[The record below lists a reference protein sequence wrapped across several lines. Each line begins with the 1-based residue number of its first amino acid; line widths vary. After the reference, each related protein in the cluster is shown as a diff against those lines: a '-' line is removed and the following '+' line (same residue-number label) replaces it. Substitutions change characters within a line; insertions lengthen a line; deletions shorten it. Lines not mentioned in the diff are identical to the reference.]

1 MVHISFRFVLIMLL
15 YWAEATYYKKVH
27 TTLVF
32 VSKDS
37 GLEVN
42 ADKQS
47 TSSYVEIR
55 MQDAVTV

>member
-1 MVHISFRFVLIMLL
+1 MLL